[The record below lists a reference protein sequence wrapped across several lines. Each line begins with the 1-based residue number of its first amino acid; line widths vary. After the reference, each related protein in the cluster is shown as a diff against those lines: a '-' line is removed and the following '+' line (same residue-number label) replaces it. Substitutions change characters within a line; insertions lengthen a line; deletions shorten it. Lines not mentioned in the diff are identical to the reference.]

1 MEDAEKQD
9 QFDVTFERVCSV
21 PSATNIVDKEQEQ
34 FGVAFDQPFSIKEK
48 PKRKGRRR
56 ISVGQF
62 GASAGGENRSELR
75 KSTQPDYD

>member
-1 MEDAEKQD
+1 LENDRKISIKMVA
-9 QFDVTFERVCSV
+9 
-21 PSATNIVDKEQEQ
+21 NICKWE
-34 FGVAFDQPFSIKEK
+34 PSIKEK

-75 KSTQPDYD
+75 KSNQPDYD

>member
-1 MEDAEKQD
+1 MVA
-9 QFDVTFERVCSV
+9 
-21 PSATNIVDKEQEQ
+21 NICKWE
-34 FGVAFDQPFSIKEK
+34 PSIKEK